1 MAALTLLGGHDLH
14 GTGYE
19 QARAILQQQAGQDSG
34 GLYGLLK
41 FAANVLSYWA
51 GVPGGIFSP
60 ALAVGAGLGQGLAPW
75 MPGAPVATVVLLGMA
90 GYLAGVTQAPLTTAV
105 IALELT
111 ANQSMVIPIMA
122 TCLLARGAS
131 TLVCRKPVY
140 GAFADR
146 LLADHQASA
155 APARVP

>member
-1 MAALTLLGGHDLH
+1 M
-14 GTGYE
+14 
-19 QARAILQQQAGQDSG
+19 
-34 GLYGLLK
+34 LK

-60 ALAVGAGLGQGLAPW
+60 SLAVGAGLGQGLAPW
-75 MPGAPVATVVLLGMA
+75 IPAAPVATVVLLGMA
-90 GYLAGVTQAPLTTAV
+90 AYLAGVTQAPLTAAV

-111 ANQSMVIPIMA
+111 ANHSMVIPIMA

-140 GAFADR
+140 GAFTDR
-146 LLADHQASA
+146 LLAEHRTVA
-155 APARVP
+155 APTRVP